1 MPGKGTLNGGTMTG
15 GNAGIAAAGW
25 ATAWG
30 RPGGRLRGSI
40 GIDCPAVTVAVTVG
54 TLTTATG
61 VTPALAGGV
70 EATGGL
76 SDTAGP
82 TVNKQTLLQQITA
95 QVNITLK
102 EPLILYIFC
111 PTIKHI

>member
-40 GIDCPAVTVAVTVG
+40 GTDWPAVTVAVTVG

-61 VTPALAGGV
+61 VTLTLAGGV

-76 SDTAGP
+76 SDTEGA
-82 TVNKQTLLQQITA
+82 TVHKKTLLQKITA
-95 QVNITLK
+95 LVNTL
-102 EPLILYIFC
+102 
-111 PTIKHI
+111 H